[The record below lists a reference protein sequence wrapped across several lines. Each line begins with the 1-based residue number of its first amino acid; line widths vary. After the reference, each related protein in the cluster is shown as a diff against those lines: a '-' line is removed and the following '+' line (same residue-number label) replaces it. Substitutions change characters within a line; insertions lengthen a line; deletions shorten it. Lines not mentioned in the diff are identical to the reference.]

1 MDYKSMA
8 EQILSAAGGEKNINR
23 VFNCATRLR
32 LEIKEMDKA
41 DVKQIEKVKGVAGT
55 NIAGS
60 QLQVIIGTDVGN
72 VCNEMKKL
80 GNFEEKSSK
89 KEKEKGGIIGVI
101 AGIFTPLI
109 TGIIAGGMI
118 KAILALLVAFSLINT
133 NSETYTILSLIG
145 DAPFYFLPF
154 LVAYTSAK
162 KFNANPVL
170 AMALAGVLMSPT
182 LSSMGKKTGMAHFLG
197 IPVVI
202 ATYSSSVIPMI
213 LTVWIQSYI
222 EKLFEHIWKPV
233 RSILK
238 PTLTLLVTAPIM
250 LIAIGPLGTWCGGLL
265 STALTA
271 IDSAVPWLP
280 AVIMGAFSPLIVMTG
295 MHYSLMPLAISQA
308 TTLGYISID
317 LPGMLAANIAQGGA
331 ALAVSVKTK
340 SRQMKELAASSG
352 FTAVLG
358 ITEPAMYGVNLKL
371 KRPFYAVMIGGAAG
385 GLFAGLSKLV
395 AFAPGTTG
403 LATLPLFLGGDDP
416 TGNIIKA
423 LITAA
428 IAFVVSFAAAWI
440 LGFEDEVDEE
450 EAIAETDHTNTEN
463 ITTERKISS
472 GEKNVYAPL
481 NGKVVEL
488 KDVNDKT
495 FANEILGKGVAVLP
509 KDGHLVSPVN
519 GTVAMIFDTKHAIA
533 LKDEEGT
540 EFLIHIG
547 IDTVKLEG
555 KYFKAHVK
563 AGQKVQVGTPLIDFD
578 VEAITKAGYDPITPV
593 IITNSDD
600 YSEIV
605 SNEKE
610 EIKTGEELIK
620 LTV

>member
-1 MDYKSMA
+1 MDYKMMA
-8 EQILSAAGGEKNINR
+8 EQILSAAGGENNISR

-32 LEIKEMDKA
+32 LEMKDMNKA
-41 DVKQIEKVKGVAGT
+41 DVKKIEKIKGVAGT

-72 VCNEMKKL
+72 VCKEMKKL
-80 GNFEEKSSK
+80 GSFEEKTSK

-101 AGIFTPLI
+101 AGIFTSLI

-118 KAILALLVAFSLINT
+118 KAILALLVAFSLIST
-133 NSETYTILSLIG
+133 EGETYTLLSLIG

-162 KFNANPVL
+162 KFNVNPIL
-170 AMALAGVLMSPT
+170 SMALAGVLMSPA
-182 LSSMGKKTGMAHFLG
+182 LSAMGGDTGTAHFLG

-213 LTVWIQSYI
+213 LTVWVQSYVERI
-222 EKLFEHIWKPV
+222 FEHVWKPV

-265 STALTA
+265 SAALTA

-385 GLFAGLSKLV
+385 GLFAGLSRLV
-395 AFAPGTTG
+395 AYAPGTTG
-403 LATLPLFLGGDDP
+403 LATLPLFLGGENP
-416 TGNIIKA
+416 TANLVKA

-450 EAIAETDHTNTEN
+450 EMEEENKDEIVKTE
-463 ITTERKISS
+463 ITSAADS
-472 GEKNVYAPL
+472 GENVVCAPV

-495 FANEILGKGVAVLP
+495 FANEILGKGIAVLP
-509 KDGHLVSPVN
+509 EDGHVVSPVN
-519 GTVAMIFDTKHAIA
+519 GVVEMIFDTKHAIS
-533 LKDEEGT
+533 LKSNNGMEI
-540 EFLIHIG
+540 LIHIG
-547 IDTVKLEG
+547 LDTVKLEG
-555 KYFKAHVK
+555 KYFTGHVK
-563 AGQKVQVGTPLIDFD
+563 AGQKVQVGTPMVDFD
-578 VEAITKAGYDPITPV
+578 LEAVRKEGYDTVTPV
-593 IITNSDD
+593 IVTNSDD
-600 YSEIV
+600 YKEVEGIV
-605 SNEKE
+605 SGAVKAGEKLVK
-610 EIKTGEELIK
+610 ISN
-620 LTV
+620 